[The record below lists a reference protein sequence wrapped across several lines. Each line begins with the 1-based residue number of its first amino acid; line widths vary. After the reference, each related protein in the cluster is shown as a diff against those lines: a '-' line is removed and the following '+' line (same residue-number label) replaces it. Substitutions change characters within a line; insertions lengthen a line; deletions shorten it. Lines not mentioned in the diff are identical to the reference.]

1 MVRKN
6 YIQLTESDHYKII
19 HLYEAVF
26 IAPIDSNNINEY
38 TEIGDFYG
46 EPEVAIIDQN
56 EKWCAIGGCGLIIYF
71 IQEPFTPYQYDQKCS
86 QYFEIHR
93 SPPSIWWIEDLQQ
106 ISSSQILITLENSET
121 HILDIFTKE
130 ISH

>member
-1 MVRKN
+1 MVRNN
-6 YIQLTESDHYKII
+6 YIQLTESDHYKIV

-71 IQEPFTPYQYDQKCS
+71 IQEPFTPYQYDQECS

-93 SPPSIWWIEDLQQ
+93 SPTLYMVDRR
-106 ISSSQILITLENSET
+106 SSTNFSVSNINHIREFSNSY
-121 HILDIFTKE
+121 FRYFYKRN
-130 ISH
+130 

>member
-1 MVRKN
+1 M
-6 YIQLTESDHYKII
+6 
-19 HLYEAVF
+19 HLYESAY
-26 IAPIDSNNINEY
+26 IAPLQSSDIYQYI
-38 TEIGDFYG
+38 EIGDFYG
-46 EPEVAIIDQN
+46 NPEVAIIDHN

-71 IQEPFTPYQYDQKCS
+71 IQEPFTTYQYDQESS

-106 ISSSQILITLENSET
+106 ISQSKILITLEDSQT
-121 HILDIFTKE
+121 RILDIFTKE